1 MEKPKKIWEMT
12 KQEQKDFI
20 ANAKIDHQ
28 NALARHA
35 LKTELV
41 SNATDYVNETIYTVH
56 DTIVNSDILNN
67 GVITSINRQDTYIPC
82 NTRVGE
88 AAKEVIVALEKLREQ
103 LKYANV

>member
-1 MEKPKKIWEMT
+1 METKKKIWEMT
-12 KQEQKDFI
+12 EQEQKDLI
-20 ANAKIDHQ
+20 VNAKKDHE

-67 GVITSINRQDTYIPC
+67 VNFTTP
-82 NTRVGE
+82 VGE
-88 AAKEVIVALEKLREQ
+88 AAKEVIQSLEKLREQ
-103 LKYANV
+103 LKRA